1 MKREQKNKIC
11 SRLIEK
17 LITLRSMYGVLPKSI
32 KNFKSNIAS
41 KTNNDICK
49 NSKTSNLQFHKHV
62 NTILKF
68 RYIRISY

>member
-1 MKREQKNKIC
+1 
-11 SRLIEK
+11 
-17 LITLRSMYGVLPKSI
+17 MYGVLPKSI